1 MFKYIRAMSIE
12 KKKVLDRFYTN
23 SDTLVEHIVKVVLYS
38 SSRADDVNGWKKTC
52 ARILTKAGSYNRK
65 RLKISDKEYV
75 HNLFGS
81 FPTDPSDARAVLED
95 FEGDLVNKGYPETE
109 YDLIYRL
116 GGTLYVVCSYVMK
129 KSLAAYSTN
138 NQDLGY
144 EYYRTI
150 VDKAFEQV
158 GL

>member
-23 SDTLVEHIVKVVLYS
+23 SDTLTEHIVKVVLYS
-38 SSRADDVNGWKKTC
+38 TSRSNDVNGWKKTC

-65 RLKISDKEYV
+65 RLKISDKDYV
-75 HNLFGS
+75 HNLFGA

-95 FEGDLVNKGYPETE
+95 FEDDLVKKGYPEIE
-109 YDLIYRL
+109 YDLVYRL
-116 GGTLYVVCSYVMK
+116 GSTLYVVCSYVMK
-129 KSLAAYSTN
+129 KSLEAYSTN

-150 VDKAFEQV
+150 VDKAFDQV

>member
-23 SDTLVEHIVKVVLYS
+23 SDTLTEHIVKVVLYS
-38 SSRADDVNGWKKTC
+38 TIRSNDVNGWKKTC

-75 HNLFGS
+75 HNLFGA

-95 FEGDLVNKGYPETE
+95 FEDDLVKKGYPEIE
-109 YDLIYRL
+109 YDLVYRL
-116 GGTLYVVCSYVMK
+116 GSTLYVVCSYVMK
-129 KSLAAYSTN
+129 KSLEAYSTN

-150 VDKAFEQV
+150 VDKAFDQV